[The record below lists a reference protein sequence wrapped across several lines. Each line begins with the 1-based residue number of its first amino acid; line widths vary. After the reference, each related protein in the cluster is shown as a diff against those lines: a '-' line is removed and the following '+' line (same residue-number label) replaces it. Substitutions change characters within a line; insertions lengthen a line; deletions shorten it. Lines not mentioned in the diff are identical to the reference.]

1 MNIDFLLKELD
12 KNVDSKG
19 NLSVFTFVQNVLNG
33 INKAMANQTD
43 LQLFVDNDKDVK
55 ILELNTPKGISKITP
70 KSDFVFQAY
79 GYGEDYTSASIIKN
93 FNIKTK
99 ITPDLINLISIGAV
113 DAGAATNGV
122 KAISFNSFNKGLV
135 NRFEPTYV
143 QPPVDLE
150 AIDTETKQSTQD
162 TVILAA
168 FRDTF
173 SNNHSKKKLQSG
185 ASGNNLANND
195 IKKQTG
201 YSDAMYWGYTWGDG
215 TAGRSSNDYRP
226 EFSIFC
232 NPPN

>member
-79 GYGEDYTSASIIKN
+79 GYGEDYTSASIIQN

-122 KAISFNSFNKGLV
+122 KAISFNNFNKGLV

-143 QPPVDLE
+143 QPL
-150 AIDTETKQSTQD
+150 
-162 TVILAA
+162 L
-168 FRDTF
+168 
-173 SNNHSKKKLQSG
+173 N
-185 ASGNNLANND
+185 
-195 IKKQTG
+195 
-201 YSDAMYWGYTWGDG
+201 
-215 TAGRSSNDYRP
+215 
-226 EFSIFC
+226 
-232 NPPN
+232 